1 MDFWLLLLAGCF
13 LSLMQSLNGEL
24 SGYLGIFEVTFIV
37 HSIGAVLLILYLK
50 LVKRQKIRLRG
61 IPPYLYAAGFLGV
74 ALVSTNA
81 YCTPRIGVATA
92 VALSVTGQMV
102 LSAII
107 DHFGLLGMKKTA
119 FKARRLPAFCLMAA
133 GLVLLVCF

>member
-61 IPPYLYAAGFLGV
+61 IPPLPVRRRLFGGGAGEHQRLLYAAHRRGHSG
-74 ALVSTNA
+74 
-81 YCTPRIGVATA
+81 GA
-92 VALSVTGQMV
+92 VGDRTDGTVGYHRPFWPAGHEK
-102 LSAII
+102 
-107 DHFGLLGMKKTA
+107 D
-119 FKARRLPAFCLMAA
+119 RL
-133 GLVLLVCF
+133 